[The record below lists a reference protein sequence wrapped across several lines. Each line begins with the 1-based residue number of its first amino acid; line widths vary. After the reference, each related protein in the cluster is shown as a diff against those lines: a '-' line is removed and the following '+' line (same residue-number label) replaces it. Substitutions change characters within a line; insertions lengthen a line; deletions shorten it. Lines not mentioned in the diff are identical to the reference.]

1 MVKTYEITC
10 NSPLSNETHVTY
22 TESDLFLREY
32 ASLVFK
38 EPRYAFMPAEFNL
51 GMLPS
56 GKKFHILESSGGGPS
71 KMTVRVMEIGN
82 SSTPRETIAAAVKH
96 LHSLEGVSM
105 WSAFEIEEHNEKLYV
120 IKADGCNVYYV
131 ELKSLA
137 EKIVKAIHSP
147 AINCKEEDNRDQAI

>member
-38 EPRYAFMPAEFNL
+38 EPRYAFMPVKFQI
-51 GMLPS
+51 GQLPA
-56 GKKFHILESSGGGPS
+56 GKKFHILERGGGSPS
-71 KMTVRVMEIGN
+71 KMTVRVLEIGN

-96 LHSLEGVSM
+96 ILDLEGVSM
-105 WSAFEIEEHNEKLYV
+105 WCAFEVEEHNEKLYV

-131 ELKSLA
+131 ESESLA
-137 EKIVKAIHSP
+137 DKIVKAIHNP
-147 AINCKEEDNRDQAI
+147 AINCKKGR